1 MAKPK
6 YVITATDKD
15 GKSLSAV
22 DRALGVVGGAAVYSD
37 QDLQDRLAKLPNSP
51 GVTVTIRNANDG

>member
-37 QDLQDRLAKLPNSP
+37 DDLAKRLADLPNSP

>member
-1 MAKPK
+1 MGKPK

-15 GKSLSAV
+15 GQSLSKV

-37 QDLQDRLAKLPNSP
+37 KDLADRLAELPNHP
-51 GVTVTIRNANDG
+51 GVTVTVRNA

>member
-1 MAKPK
+1 MGKPK

-15 GKSLSAV
+15 GQSLSKV

-37 QDLQDRLAKLPNSP
+37 KDLADRLAELPNHP
-51 GVTVTIRNANDG
+51 GVTVTIRNA